1 MKGPLSVVFS
11 DIYMAK
17 MENDVVISPSKH
29 IFYQRFVDDTYR
41 R

>member
-11 DIYMAK
+11 DTYMAK
-17 MENDVVISPSKH
+17 MENDVVIPPSKH